1 MLLKDKV
8 VVITGGAG
16 LNGLGFATARLMAAM
31 AHASPCSTWS
41 APSPPR
47 RPRNSAPDHLGIV
60 ADVTD
65 KARAMPPPPR
75 CCKAFGRIDALVNNA
90 GITQP
95 VKTLDITGADY
106 DRILD
111 VSLRGT
117 LYMSQAVLPA
127 MQKQES
133 GSIVCISSVSAQ
145 RGGGILGGPHYSAA
159 KAGVLGLAR
168 AMAREFGPAGIRIN
182 SITPGLIGTDII
194 KGKLTE
200 EKKAEIAETIPLAR
214 LGRAEDIAGACVFL
228 ASDLSAVLH
237 GHHAR
242 RQRRHV
248 DPLSRSSRLH
258 FYNPGDRHD
267 RIPSSPLEFTRRS
280 CWPRLRRSRCSR
292 SSRAARTPPSSNSST
307 PPART
312 RPTRSTC
319 APRKRST
326 ASARPP
332 RAGSTSSSFRPTN
345 SAATPTCWRR
355 CAMAR
360 SSSSTCRR

>member
-1 MLLKDKV
+1 MLAPDDHWPQCSKSTSLQAVTDNKLQVRAAADLHHSGDKAMLLKDKV

-16 LNGLGFATARLMAAM
+16 LNGLGFATARLMAAHG
-31 AHASPCSTWS
+31 ARVAVLDLERADP
-41 APSPPR
+41 A
-47 RPRNSAPDHLGIV
+47 AAAAQLGPDHLGIV
-60 ADVTD
+60 ADVTN
-65 KARAMPPPPR
+65 KASCDTAAAAVL
-75 CCKAFGRIDALVNNA
+75 KAFGRIDALVNNA

-95 VKTLDITGADY
+95 VKTLDISGSDY
-106 DRILD
+106 DRVLD

-168 AMAREFGPAGIRIN
+168 AMAREFGPVGIRIN

-228 ASDLSAVLH
+228 SSDLSMYCTGITLDVNGGMLIH
-237 GHHAR
+237 
-242 RQRRHV
+242 
-248 DPLSRSSRLH
+248 
-258 FYNPGDRHD
+258 
-267 RIPSSPLEFTRRS
+267 
-280 CWPRLRRSRCSR
+280 
-292 SSRAARTPPSSNSST
+292 
-307 PPART
+307 
-312 RPTRSTC
+312 
-319 APRKRST
+319 
-326 ASARPP
+326 
-332 RAGSTSSSFRPTN
+332 
-345 SAATPTCWRR
+345 
-355 CAMAR
+355 
-360 SSSSTCRR
+360 